1 MGKSGVAAG
10 AVVRFTPELLRERN
24 PEGKP
29 NKKGAPKSAVETV
42 RDGRD

>member
-29 NKKGAPKSAVETV
+29 NKKRRSEERLGNCP
-42 RDGRD
+42 